1 MLAAGLTAHELGDEL
16 AAEAGAAA
24 VAVAAADGAVER
36 SRSLLG
42 DAGRRVGVL
51 VCGMFCRLR
60 GKGKGQGS
68 GRGVGGGKL
77 QGKRRQS
84 EPPLI
89 ELRGPERQAYIS
101 RTLEAVSAA
110 EGRGGSDWAFGQ
122 GVAAQYHH
130 PVPYWS
136 WRPLCP
142 GEWREGTGVH
152 VGRGLWR
159 SVGGT
164 SLLGGILKGTACVCW
179 RKLLAPL
186 ACC

>member
-1 MLAAGLTAHELGDEL
+1 M
-16 AAEAGAAA
+16 
-24 VAVAAADGAVER
+24 
-36 SRSLLG
+36 
-42 DAGRRVGVL
+42 L

-101 RTLEAVSAA
+101 STINAVSAA
-110 EGRGGSDWAFGQ
+110 EGRGSSGWAFGQ
-122 GVAAQYHH
+122 GVAAQFHH

-142 GEWREGTGVH
+142 GEWREGVGVQGEGT
-152 VGRGLWR
+152 VSKRRRCLP
-159 SVGGT
+159 VGGHSKGDRMRVLAEASGTFGVLLNLGWGRYIGPRPILPGRVEET
-164 SLLGGILKGTACVCW
+164 SGVT
-179 RKLLAPL
+179 
-186 ACC
+186 